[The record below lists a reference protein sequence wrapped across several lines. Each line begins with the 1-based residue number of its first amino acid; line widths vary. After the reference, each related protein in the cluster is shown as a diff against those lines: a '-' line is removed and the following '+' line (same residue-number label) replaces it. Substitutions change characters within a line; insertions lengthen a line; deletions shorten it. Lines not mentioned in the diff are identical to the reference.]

1 MKKPVWDPEIL
12 DILNRTVDRTPRSEL
27 ETKETALVW
36 HYRNSDIWLADMREK
51 QLVNELMGPVSR
63 QDLQIMRGNKIVE
76 IKSPDH
82 HKGTEVERLL
92 QKSDYDFVMAIG
104 DDTTDDD
111 MFRALP
117 EHGISIKVGDFSAA
131 AQYRLPWQDEVV
143 PFLEGL
149 VK

>member
-1 MKKPVWDPEIL
+1 
-12 DILNRTVDRTPRSEL
+12 
-27 ETKETALVW
+27 
-36 HYRNSDIWLADMREK
+36 MREK

-63 QDLQIMRGNKIVE
+63 HDLQIMRGNKIVE

-92 QKSDYDFVMAIG
+92 NKSNYDFVMAIG

-117 EHGISIKVGDFSAA
+117 KGGISIKVGDFSEA
-131 AQYRLPWQDEVV
+131 AQFRLPWQSEVV

-149 VK
+149 AK